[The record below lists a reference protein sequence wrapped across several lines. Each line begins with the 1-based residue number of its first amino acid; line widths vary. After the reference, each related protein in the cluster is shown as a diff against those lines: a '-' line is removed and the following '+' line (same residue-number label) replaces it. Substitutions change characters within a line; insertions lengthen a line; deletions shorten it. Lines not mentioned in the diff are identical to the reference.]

1 MRSNGGSLPPGPPGR
16 PIVGHLPDFARD
28 TLGFFERSAR
38 EYGDVVRFQIMGW
51 EAWLLAHPDLVRR
64 VLVHAPDRVVK
75 HTFFW
80 RHVRRIF
87 GRGLLTNEGSSW
99 LHQRRLIQPAF
110 HHERILA
117 YGRTM
122 VDHTLRRLDRWEPGD
137 TLNVR
142 EEMTALTFRIVAET
156 LFDADVEE
164 DVERIREAFDV
175 GVEEVAARFRRPI
188 RIPDWIPTPGN
199 LRYLWAVRR
208 MDRLIGRIIT
218 EHREEDVEGDDLLS
232 VLMRARDEDGR
243 AMSDEQLRDETITML
258 LAGHET
264 TALALTWTLWL
275 LASHPEVDREVA
287 DEVAGTL
294 GHDPPEPA
302 DLERLPRLRRA
313 IDESLRLF
321 PPAYSFGREATAE
334 LEIGEWRAPA
344 GTTLFVFPWILH
356 RDPRFFPDPLA
367 YRPDRWTESF
377 EAELHPQAYIPFGA
391 GPRHCIGHGFAKME
405 LGLILA
411 TILQRFRLRWGPDP
425 PEPFTSI
432 TLRPVG
438 GLEARLERRPSWRA
452 SRSSS
457 RREPRDD

>member
-1 MRSNGGSLPPGPPGR
+1 M
-16 PIVGHLPDFARD
+16 GHLPDFARD

-38 EYGDVVRFQIMGW
+38 EYGDVVRFRIMGW

-64 VLVHAPDRVVK
+64 VLVHDADRVVK

-87 GRGLLTNEGSSW
+87 GRGLLTNEGPSW

-110 HHERILA
+110 HHERIVG

-122 VDHTLRRLDRWEPGD
+122 VDHTLRQLDRWNPGR
-137 TLNVR
+137 TIHVR

-175 GVEEVAARFRRPI
+175 GVEEVAARFRRPV
-188 RIPDWIPTPGN
+188 RIPDWIPIPGN
-199 LRYLWAVRR
+199 LRYLRAVRR
-208 MDRLIGRIIT
+208 MDRLIGRIIA
-218 EHREEDVEGDDLLS
+218 EHREDGVEGDDLLS
-232 VLMRARDEDGR
+232 VLMRARDEEGR
-243 AMSDEQLRDETITML
+243 AMSDEQLRDEAITML

-275 LASHPEVDREVA
+275 LAGHPEVDRGVAEEVA
-287 DEVAGTL
+287 ETL
-294 GHDPPEPA
+294 GDEPPEPG
-302 DLERLPRLRRA
+302 DLERLPLLRRA
-313 IDESLRLF
+313 IDESLRFF
-321 PPAYSFGREATAE
+321 PPAYSFGREATGE
-334 LEIGEWRAPA
+334 LEIGGWRAPA
-344 GTTLFVFPWILH
+344 GTTLFVLPWILH

-367 YRPDRWTESF
+367 YRPDRWTETF
-377 EAELHPQAYIPFGA
+377 RADLHPQAYIPFGA
-391 GPRHCIGHGFAKME
+391 GPRHCIGHGFARME

-411 TILQRFRLRWGPDP
+411 TILQRFRLTWGPEP
-425 PEPFTSI
+425 PEAFTSI

-438 GLEARLERRPSWRA
+438 GLEARLERR
-452 SRSSS
+452 SS
-457 RREPRDD
+457 

>member
-1 MRSNGGSLPPGPPGR
+1 M
-16 PIVGHLPDFARD
+16 GHLPDFADD
-28 TLGFFERSAR
+28 TLGFFERCAR
-38 EYGDVVRFQIMGW
+38 EHGDVVRFRIVGW
-51 EAWLLAHPDLVRR
+51 EAWLLAHPDHVRH
-64 VLVHAPDRVVK
+64 VLVHASDRVVK

-87 GRGLLTNEGSSW
+87 GRGLLTNEGASW

-110 HHERILA
+110 RHERIAA

-122 VDHTLRRLDRWEPGD
+122 VDHTLGRIDAWRPGG
-137 TLNVR
+137 TIHVR
-142 EEMTALTFRIVAET
+142 EEMTALTFRIVAKT

-164 DVERIREAFDV
+164 EVERIREAFDV
-175 GVEEVAARFRRPI
+175 GVEEVADRFRRPV
-188 RIPDWIPTPGN
+188 RIPDWVPTPGN

-208 MDRLIGRIIT
+208 MDRLIARIVA
-218 EHREEDVEGDDLLS
+218 EHREEGVEGDDLLS
-232 VLMRARDEDGR
+232 VLMRARDADGR
-243 AMSDEQLRDETITML
+243 AMSDRQLRDEAITML

-275 LASHPEVDREVA
+275 LATHPREDRDVA
-287 DEVAGTL
+287 EQLAGEL
-294 GHDPPEPA
+294 GGRPPEPG

-321 PPAYSFGREATAE
+321 PPAYSFGRETTTE
-334 LEIGEWRAPA
+334 VEIGEWRASA

-356 RDPRFFPDPLA
+356 RDPRFFPEPLA
-367 YRPDRWTESF
+367 FRPERWTESF
-377 EAELHPQAYIPFGA
+377 EADLHPQAYIPFGA
-391 GPRHCIGHGFAKME
+391 GPRHCIGHGFARME

-411 TILQRFRLRWGPDP
+411 TILQRYRLVWGPRP

-438 GLEARLERRPSWRA
+438 GLAARLEPRSGPRP
-452 SRSSS
+452 
-457 RREPRDD
+457 